1 MNSYHEKTIITNG
14 ISIYT
19 EFFGQPEN
27 PAILLI
33 AGATVSL
40 LYWDKEFCE
49 RLAQQGFF
57 VIRYDNRDVGKST
70 TGKPGSIAYSIE
82 DLADD
87 AIHILDGYHIRQAT
101 MMGISLG
108 GLIGQIIAIKYPER
122 IGSLVL
128 MSTGPW
134 GTADPNVPEM
144 DKQIIDFQL
153 KATAVNWDDENA
165 TVKYMLESSH
175 LMAGQKP
182 VNYAKEEKRIR
193 ADFHRSINY
202 SSMFNHALLQ
212 GGEAYYDRLNAIKSP
227 TLLIHGSDDKIWHFG
242 HTVKLLA
249 EIKNSELLKL
259 DGTGHELNE
268 NDWDMIINR
277 LNEFIE

>member
-19 EFFGQPEN
+19 ESFGQPEN

-57 VIRYDNRDVGKST
+57 VIRYDNRDVGKSM
-70 TGKPGSIAYSIE
+70 TGKPGSISYSVE

-87 AIHILDGYHIRQAT
+87 AIHILDGYAIRQAAI
-101 MMGISLG
+101 MGISLG
-108 GLIGQIIAIKYPER
+108 GLIAQIIAIKYPER
-122 IGSLVL
+122 VSSLAL

-134 GTADPNVPEM
+134 GTPDPNIPEM
-144 DKQIIDFQL
+144 DQQIIDFQL
-153 KATAVNWDDENA
+153 KASAVNWDDEEA
-165 TVKYMLESSH
+165 TLKYMLESSR
-175 LMAGQKP
+175 LMAGQKT
-182 VNYAKEEKRIR
+182 VNYAKEEERIR

-202 SSMFNHALLQ
+202 RSMFNHALLQ
-212 GGEAYYDRLNAIKSP
+212 GGEAYYDRLNEIKSP
-227 TLLIHGSDDKIWHFG
+227 TLIIHGSDDKIWHFG
-242 HTVKLLA
+242 HTDKLLS

-259 DGTGHELNE
+259 DGTGHELHE
-268 NDWDMIINR
+268 NDWDMIIER
-277 LNEFIE
+277 LSEFMD

>member
-1 MNSYHEKTIITNG
+1 MKSHAEKIIVKNG

-19 EFFGQPEN
+19 EHFGQPEN

-40 LYWDKEFCE
+40 LYWDKEFCKK
-49 RLAQQGFF
+49 LSQQGFF

-70 TGKPGSIAYSIE
+70 TGKPGSISYSME

-87 AIHILDGYHIRQAT
+87 AIHILDGYHIRQANI
-101 MMGISLG
+101 MGISLG
-108 GLIGQIIAIKYPER
+108 GLIGQIVAIKYPQR
-122 IGSLVL
+122 VGSLVL

-134 GTADPNVPEM
+134 GTPDPKVPEM
-144 DKQIIDFQL
+144 DKQIIDFQV
-153 KATAVNWDDENA
+153 KATDVNWGDENA
-165 TVKYMLESSH
+165 TVKYMLESAH

-182 VNYAKEEKRIR
+182 VNYAKEEERVR

-202 SSMFNHALLQ
+202 RSMFNHALLQ
-212 GGEAYYDRLNAIKSP
+212 GGEAYYDRLNEIKSP
-227 TLLIHGSDDKIWHFG
+227 TLIIHGSEDKIWHFG
-242 HTVKLLA
+242 HTDKLLS

-259 DGTGHELNE
+259 NGTGHELND

-277 LNEFIE
+277 LNEFMN

>member
-1 MNSYHEKTIITNG
+1 MKSHHEKTIITNG

-19 EFFGQPEN
+19 EHFGQPEN

-70 TGKPGSIAYSIE
+70 TGNPGSVAYSIE

-87 AIHILDGYHIRQAT
+87 AIHILDGYHIRRAT

-108 GLIGQIIAIKYPER
+108 GLISQIIAIKYPER
-122 IGSLVL
+122 VGSLVL

-134 GTADPNVPEM
+134 GTPDPDVPEM
-144 DKQIIDFQL
+144 DQQIIDFQL
-153 KATAVNWDDENA
+153 KATHVNWDDEEA

-175 LMAGQKP
+175 LMAGQKI

-193 ADFHRSINY
+193 ADFRRSINY
-202 SSMFNHALLQ
+202 RSMFNHALLQ
-212 GGEAYYDRLNAIKSP
+212 GGEAYYDRLNEIKPP
-227 TLLIHGSDDKIWHFG
+227 TLLIHGSDDKIWHFR
-242 HTVKLLA
+242 HTAKLLS

-259 DGTGHELNE
+259 NGTGHELNE
-268 NDWDMIINR
+268 NDWDMIIER
-277 LNEFIE
+277 LSEFIK

>member
-1 MNSYHEKTIITNG
+1 MKSHPEKTIVTNG

-19 EFFGQPEN
+19 ESFGQAEN

-49 RLAQQGFF
+49 RLAQKGFF

-82 DLADD
+82 DLTDD
-87 AIHILDGYHIRQAT
+87 AIHILDGYHIRRAT

-122 IGSLVL
+122 VGSLVL

-134 GTADPNVPEM
+134 GTPDPDVPEM

-153 KATAVNWDDENA
+153 KATAVNWDDEEA
-165 TVKYMLESSH
+165 TVKYMLESSQ

-182 VNYAKEEKRIR
+182 VNYAKDEKRIR

-202 SSMFNHALLQ
+202 RSMFNHALLQ
-212 GGEAYYDRLNAIKSP
+212 GGEAYYDRLNEIKSP
-227 TLLIHGSDDKIWHFG
+227 TLIIHGSDDKIWHFG
-242 HTVKLLA
+242 HTDKLLA

-259 DGTGHELNE
+259 DGTGHELHE